1 MAGSTTPS
9 ARVVAGLGGRVLAR
23 RRIPPQVGGR
33 ELASAL
39 IERRSSPSSLAAA
52 TRLARGRSLPRA
64 ATPARPESGHAAGL
78 SEFAAR
84 WLFGDGP
91 PDGIPFSDAA
101 AQAALASISSETG
114 LPSFLEDEEASP
126 GEDVNRASRLLRV
139 TRGRVDEISSYR
151 LSRTPLQIPGEP
163 SQARL
168 PQNRE
173 ADFSSGIAET
183 GSVAAVPARRA
194 PAPETAV
201 QPPRQPAT
209 PPARLVVRPSA
220 GSEAIPE
227 APRTPVRRLVRA
239 RAAPPDPTTGGP
251 RLASVSRLVGR
262 VHHTQHSR
270 HESATDARPEH
281 AAPTHRRALRLA
293 SRAPASPREVR
304 QASALFRALPV
315 RRLLRGMTSVLGAG
329 ESATENAPE
338 TPDDRPHLR
347 GAPQTAS
354 VARTPGWAGARARP
368 RVTVPGSASS
378 SNERRAGPV
387 AGTSGVRLAA
397 AARTPLVPG
406 LDGSATVVF
415 APTAFE
421 AEPSLAHVGAASAA
435 SIARFPDLR
444 EGSSPASATAA
455 APALAPAFA
464 GPETLDIDE
473 VYEQV
478 VERLRRDLVAE
489 RERMGD
495 LLGDFRR

>member
-23 RRIPPQVGGR
+23 RRIQPQVGGR

-39 IERRSSPSSLAAA
+39 IERRSPSSLAAA

-64 ATPARPESGHAAGL
+64 ATPARPESGHAPGL

-114 LPSFLEDEEASP
+114 LPSFLEDEEAP
-126 GEDVNRASRLLRV
+126 LGEDVDRAPRLRRV

-183 GSVAAVPARRA
+183 GSVAAAPARRA

-209 PPARLVVRPSA
+209 PARLVVRPSA
-220 GSEAIPE
+220 GSEEIPE
-227 APRTPVRRLVRA
+227 APRTPVRRLVRV
-239 RAAPPDPTTGGP
+239 RAVPPDPTTGWP
-251 RLASVSRLVGR
+251 RLASVAGLAGRL
-262 VHHTQHSR
+262 HHARHGR
-270 HESATDARPEH
+270 HESATNARPEH
-281 AAPTHRRALRLA
+281 APPTYRRALRLA
-293 SRAPASPREVR
+293 PRAPASPGEFRR
-304 QASALFRALPV
+304 ASALFRASPV

-338 TPDDRPHLR
+338 TRDDRPHLR
-347 GAPQTAS
+347 GTPQTAS
-354 VARTPGWAGARARP
+354 VARTPAWAGARARP
-368 RVTVPGSASS
+368 RVTVPGRV
-378 SNERRAGPV
+378 SNSNDRRRGPV
-387 AGTSGVRLAA
+387 AGTSGVCLAA
-397 AARTPLVPG
+397 AARAPLVPG
-406 LDGSATVVF
+406 SDGSATVVF

-421 AEPSLAHVGAASAA
+421 AEPSPAHVGAASAA

-444 EGSSPASATAA
+444 EGSSPASVTAA
-455 APALAPAFA
+455 APALAPVLA
-464 GPETLDIDE
+464 GPEALDIDE